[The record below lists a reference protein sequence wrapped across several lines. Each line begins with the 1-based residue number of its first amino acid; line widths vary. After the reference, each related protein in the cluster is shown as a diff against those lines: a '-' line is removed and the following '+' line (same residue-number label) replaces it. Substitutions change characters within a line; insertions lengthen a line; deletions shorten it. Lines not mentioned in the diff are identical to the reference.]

1 MNYILNKNKKVSLAE
16 LMNQQPHWYLEEL
29 QEHLIKYLDTNGLN
43 DTKKLIKKAIKEW
56 KKLKII

>member
-16 LMNQQPHWYLEEL
+16 LMNQQPYWYLEEL

-43 DTKKLIKKAIKEW
+43 DTKKLIKQTIKEW
-56 KKLKII
+56 KK